1 MVRSRHL
8 PLLGLLSLMASQ
20 PVLACS
26 YDGQFNNPFAE
37 SYPGALDIAIATR
50 EAIDAQHITKPQ
62 RLAGSKGMARAQWW
76 LTLLNKQWP
85 DKAAAESYIYLVDS
99 QLWSKRQMDGLTIHV
114 PPPENAQQV
123 MLLSEAALGA
133 LINNELSY
141 EQAHELQI
149 VQTMT
154 P

>member
-1 MVRSRHL
+1 L
-8 PLLGLLSLMASQ
+8 
-20 PVLACS
+20 
-26 YDGQFNNPFAE
+26 
-37 SYPGALDIAIATR
+37 
-50 EAIDAQHITKPQ
+50 
-62 RLAGSKGMARAQWW
+62 ARAQWW

-99 QLWSKRQMDGLTIHV
+99 QLLNGLTIHV